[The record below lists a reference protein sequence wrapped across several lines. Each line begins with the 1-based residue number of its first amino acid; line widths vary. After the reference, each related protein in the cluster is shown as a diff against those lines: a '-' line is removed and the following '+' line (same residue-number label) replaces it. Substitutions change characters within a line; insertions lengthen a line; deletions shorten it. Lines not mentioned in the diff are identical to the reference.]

1 MELPQKKIY
10 DLNEAREKI
19 RRFCAYQERSQKQV
33 VDKLK
38 SYGLLQLAADELLLE
53 LIQDNYL
60 NEQRFATAFARGRFA
75 IKGWGVRKI
84 EQELWRHGVSKPCIA
99 AALAEIDGN
108 DYSDKLST
116 LAKKKWESL
125 KGEHP
130 NTRKQKTIRY
140 LLGRG
145 FMYEDVDKAI
155 QKIKL

>member
-1 MELPQKKIY
+1 MESPKKKIY
-10 DLNEAREKI
+10 NLNEAREKI
-19 RRFCAYQERSQKQV
+19 RRFCAYQERSQRQV

-38 SYGLLQLAADELLLE
+38 SYGLLPLAADELLLE
-53 LIQDNYL
+53 LFQENYL

-75 IKGWGVRKI
+75 IKGWGLRKI

-99 AALAEIDGN
+99 AALAEIDGR
-108 DYSDKLST
+108 DYSIKLES

-125 KGEHP
+125 KSEQP
-130 NTRKQKTIRY
+130 NARKQKTIRY
-140 LLGRG
+140 LLGKG